1 MVLGRSISDS
11 YILNIDD
18 MNITSTDEVTL
29 LGVTIDNKLTFRNH
43 IDELCR
49 KASNKLLI
57 LRRIRP
63 FYQKKKLSYLKMLL
77 LIVSLYGCLLLKVQL
92 ATSAK
97 FISGH
102 SKLFIMH
109 MTNRTK
115 SYLLPVMISLYIKNS
130 FIFWR

>member
-1 MVLGRSISDS
+1 
-11 YILNIDD
+11 

-49 KASNKLLI
+49 KASNKLHI

-102 SKLFIMH
+102 FQIVH
-109 MTNRTK
+109 NAHDK
-115 SYLLPVMISLYIKNS
+115 SYEKLLTVSND
-130 FIFWR
+130 IFVH